1 MEIEKKLDLEEF
13 LDRFRS
19 FLARPKP
26 LAMEGDIN
34 IHYQFLQELE
44 RYQFKTPPKVQEL
57 STQLMHLK
65 KQGVLKLDE
74 IYEFVKVVRYFLYL
88 KSLKFEGKIKEWLD
102 SIEIPKEIEEI
113 EGYFDEKGRLQTSV
127 DERLEALE
135 NALSH
140 NKSQIRQKL
149 QALINAK
156 KLQSYLVDRQI
167 HYIAGEEALLVRGGF
182 NHILKATV
190 VGRSSGGFFYVV
202 PEELRKLKEKEAE
215 ILSRIE
221 EIHYEIQKRISTTF
235 TKWLKFLHF
244 LDRAF
249 DRFDHYQA
257 RLEFAKSGDLAIILP
272 KNGSKII
279 LKEFAHPALENP
291 KPITLD
297 FSKKILIITGV
308 NAGGKTMLLKSI
320 LAAAYLAK
328 YLIPMRAHPSS
339 HIGRFKEI
347 VPIIEDPQN
356 VKNDISTFA
365 GRMLEF
371 SRLFSKN
378 HLLVGVDEIEL
389 GTDSDEAAT
398 LFKVIL
404 EELLKRDIKIAITT
418 HHKRLASLMAAY
430 DEVELVAAMYDE
442 EKGVPTYEF
451 LQGIIGKSYAF
462 ETARRYGIPLFIVK
476 RAKEEYGKDLEKLS
490 ELIERGS
497 ALERELREKH
507 RALDRELEE
516 VQRQRRLLEDERSR
530 FFEELKAEKA
540 KLQEVYNEAIK
551 EAKAALKAKEQKEA
565 HRHLTKAGQKL
576 KEVKLRQKE
585 PQSFAVGDTV
595 KYRKSRGVIS
605 AIRGKEAII
614 EVEGMKLRV
623 PLSDLKPSA
632 ALPKK
637 KPKSAVK
644 VSQPTKLSVKLDLHG
659 LRADEAIEKTDKFIS
674 DALIAGF
681 DEVLIFHGVGT
692 GKLARAVREYLKAHP
707 KVKHFYDAPANM
719 GGMGATVVEL

>member
-1 MEIEKKLDLEEF
+1 YRF
-13 LDRFRS
+13 LNE
-19 FLARPKP
+19 LA
-26 LAMEGDIN
+26 
-34 IHYQFLQELE
+34 HYQ
-44 RYQFKTPPKVQEL
+44 YNTPPKVQDL
-57 STQLMHLK
+57 SIQLMHLK
-65 KQGVLKLDE
+65 KQGVLKLEE
-74 IYEFVKVVRYFLYL
+74 IYEFVKIVRYFLYL
-88 KSLKFEGKIKEWLD
+88 KSLKFEGRIKEWLD
-102 SIEIPKEIEEI
+102 SIEIPDEIVQI
-113 EGYFDEKGRLQTSV
+113 EGYFDEEGNLISSV

-135 NALSH
+135 KALGH
-140 NKSQIRQKL
+140 NKSHIRQRL
-149 QALINAK
+149 QALINAR

-182 NHILKATV
+182 NHVLKATV
-190 VGRSSGGFFYVV
+190 VGRSSAGFFYVV
-202 PEELRKLKEKEAE
+202 PEELRKLKEKETE
-215 ILSRIE
+215 ILSQIE
-221 EIHYEIQKRISTTF
+221 EIHYQIQKRISATLTR
-235 TKWLKFLHF
+235 WLKFLHF
-244 LDRAF
+244 IDKAF

-257 RLEFAKSGDLAIILP
+257 RLHFAKSGDLNIILP
-272 KNGSKII
+272 KSDNKII

-291 KPITLD
+291 KPISLD

-328 YLIPMRAHPSS
+328 YLIPMKAHPSS

-404 EELLKRDIKIAITT
+404 EELLKKDIKIAITT

-430 DEVELVAAMYDE
+430 EEVELVAAMYDE

-462 ETARRYGIPLFIVK
+462 ETARRYGIPLFVVK

-497 ALERELREKH
+497 ALERELKEKH
-507 RALDRELEE
+507 KALDKELEE
-516 VQRQRRLLEDERSR
+516 ARRQRRLLEDERSR
-530 FFEELKAEKA
+530 FFDELKAEKA
-540 KLQEVYNEAIK
+540 KLQAIYDEALQ
-551 EAKAALKAKEQKEA
+551 EAKAALKAKEERVA
-565 HRHLTKAGQKL
+565 HRHLTKAGQKV
-576 KEVKLRQKE
+576 KEAKLRSQE
-585 PQSFAVGDTV
+585 PESLKVGDMV
-595 KYRKSRGVIS
+595 KYRKNRGVVT
-605 AIRGKEAII
+605 AIRGKEATI

-623 PLSDLKPSA
+623 PLSDLKRA
-632 ALPKK
+632 GALPKK
-637 KPKSAVK
+637 KQKSALK
-644 VSQPTKLSVKLDLHG
+644 VSRPERLSVKLDLHG

-692 GKLARAVREYLKAHP
+692 GKLARAVREYLRSHP
-707 KVKHFYDAPANM
+707 KIKSFHDAPANM